1 MKTAIKCGTRMSSKT
16 AMLIALSLFFMMT
29 AKTPVWS
36 LPLAPLVEIAE
47 VKNVGLSAGNDA
59 KSIIQAQWS
68 VNAQPGM
75 NIKSFELILEV
86 TYADGAV
93 EKFRGSANGAERKA
107 RFEVPTLHVSAGRP
121 GAELR
126 SFKANITA
134 NFTETVTKQGNF

>member
-1 MKTAIKCGTRMSSKT
+1 MKIDMKCDTKITSKT
-16 AMLIALSLFFMMT
+16 AMLIALSLFFIMA
-29 AKTPVWS
+29 AKTAARS
-36 LPLAPLVEIAE
+36 ATLASLVEIAE
-47 VKNVGLSAGNDA
+47 VKNVGLSAGSDA

-68 VNAQPGM
+68 VNAQPGT
-75 NIKSFELILEV
+75 NIKSFELSLDV

-93 EKFRGSANGAERKA
+93 ERFKVTASGAERKA

-134 NFTETVTKQGNF
+134 NFTETATKQGNF